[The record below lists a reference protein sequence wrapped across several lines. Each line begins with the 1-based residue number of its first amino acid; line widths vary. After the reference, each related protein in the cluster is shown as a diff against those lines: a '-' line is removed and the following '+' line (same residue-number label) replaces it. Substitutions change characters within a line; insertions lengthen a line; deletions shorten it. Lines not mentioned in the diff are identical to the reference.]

1 MNVVLPKPGSYVVA
15 VSGGVDSMALLH
27 VLKEESR
34 RGGGWKL
41 VVAHL
46 DHGIR
51 PESAEDRRLVQATA
65 RDYKLP
71 FVYHEG
77 RLGAGAS
84 EAAAREARYSFLRS
98 VQKASDAVAIVT
110 AHHQDDVLETA
121 IINIL
126 RGSGRKGLTALSD
139 RPGLARPLLGVPK
152 KDVIAYARGQGL
164 EWLEDSTNR
173 DEAYLRNYVRH
184 RLLTRFSD
192 ADRERFRQII
202 TDLGRTNRELDTLL
216 VKQLQE
222 QLPAGT
228 LDRQW
233 FNSLPHGVARE
244 VMAAWLRAD
253 GSPGFDSKTLERLVV
268 AAKTAV
274 VGKAFPIQAG
284 LNMKVLANSLALA
297 SSER

>member
-1 MNVVLPKPGSYVVA
+1 MDVVLPKPGSYVVA

-27 VLKEESR
+27 IMKEESR
-34 RGGGWKL
+34 QRRGWKL

-51 PESAEDRRLVQATA
+51 PDSAEDRRLVQATA
-65 RDYKLP
+65 KRYGLP

-84 EAAAREARYSFLRS
+84 EATAREARYDFLRS
-98 VQKASDAVAIVT
+98 VQEASAAEAIVT

-152 KDVIAYARGQGL
+152 REVIAYAHGQGL
-164 EWLEDSTNR
+164 EWLEDSTNQN
-173 DEAYLRNYVRH
+173 EAYLRNYVRH
-184 RLLTRFSD
+184 RLLARFSD

-202 TDLGRTNRELDTLL
+202 MDLGRTNQELDTLL
-216 VKQLQE
+216 VKQLQK
-222 QLPAGT
+222 QIANGM

-233 FNSLPHGVARE
+233 FNSLPHSVARE
-244 VMAAWLRAD
+244 VMAAWLRTD

-274 VGKAFPIQAG
+274 AGKAFPVQAG